1 MNLGLFRSISALDQ
15 QPLPEPIGQIG
26 LRWLQMGTIH
36 QPDHQLMGGDGEIK
50 ISLGMT
56 GKTKLTLQPLHQ
68 SVQRPHSSE
77 VRRGVHRFRPPDAA
91 PVVRPAPGSAGLR
104 KILLA
109 TDATAVGSE
118 QNQLGGI

>member
-1 MNLGLFRSISALDQ
+1 
-15 QPLPEPIGQIG
+15 
-26 LRWLQMGTIH
+26 MGAVH
-36 QPDHQLMGGDGEIK
+36 QPNHQLMGGDGEIK

-56 GKTKLTLQPLHQ
+56 GKTKLTLPPLHRC
-68 SVQRPHSSE
+68 SDPIPAEFV
-77 VRRGVHRFRPPDAA
+77 GVSLASGHRTPPLQCATPQDLQ
-91 PVVRPAPGSAGLR
+91 GCG